1 MKFYPHSLF
10 IAFLFFVLTFPLHA
24 QVKDTAV
31 KKRFVVYDIY
41 IDGNFKTKRSILL
54 RELTFKKGDTIDIRD
69 WADMAVRS
77 KDNLRNTGLFN
88 FADVDTVHLSTG
100 ETAVSIA
107 VEEKWYIWPNPIF
120 QVEERN
126 FNVWWSQDHRSLQ
139 KIDYG
144 LQAIDNN
151 TLGMRQVLKVGFQ
164 LGYTQQ
170 FSLSYAI
177 PYIDKHQKGGL
188 QFYASSSQNKE
199 IGYTSVNGILTFL
212 STPLATLQ
220 QQYTARVDYTYRQ
233 GLYNI
238 HYFEA
243 NFNSV
248 TINDTLT
255 KITTDYLPGNAT
267 SANFFGLKYFFRR
280 DLRDYAPYP
289 LTGYY
294 VDFSLNDY
302 GLDFLNIHPF
312 NILYVQT
319 SFHKYWTLSKSFFYA
334 AMAEGKISNS
344 TEQPYYLQRGL
355 GYSNDFVRGY
365 EDYVVDGNDYLLAK
379 NEIKWRFLNVPVQRL
394 PLFGVRQ
401 FDKAYYALY
410 LTAFSDWGYVT
421 SPSPYVVNDF
431 LANKPLWGNGVG
443 IDLVAYY
450 DLIWRF
456 EYSFNGLGQS
466 GFFIHFQAGM

>member
-1 MKFYPHSLF
+1 MKFYLYSFF
-10 IAFLFFVLTFPLHA
+10 IALLFFVYSIPAHS
-24 QVKDTAV
+24 QSVDTLSH
-31 KKRFVVYDIY
+31 KKFAVYDIY

-54 RELTFKKGDTIDIRD
+54 RELTFNKGDTIAVRD
-69 WADMAVRS
+69 WADLAVRS

-88 FADVDTVHLSTG
+88 FVQVDTVHMSTG

-126 FNVWWSQDHRSLQ
+126 FNVWWTQDHRSLN

-151 TLGMRQVLKVGFQ
+151 TLGLRQVLKVGFQ

-177 PYIDKHQKGGL
+177 PYINKRQKGGL
-188 QFYASSSQNKE
+188 QVYLTSSQNKE

-212 STPLATLQ
+212 STPEATLQ
-220 QQYTARVDYTYRQ
+220 QEYTARLDYTYRQ
-233 GLYNI
+233 GLYDI

-243 NFNSV
+243 NFHSC

-255 KITTDYLPGNAT
+255 KLTTDYLPGNAT

-289 LTGYY
+289 LAGYY
-294 VDFSLNDY
+294 IDFSLNDY
-302 GLDFLNIHPF
+302 GLGFLNSHPF
-312 NILYVQT
+312 NIAYVQT
-319 SFHKYWTLSKSFFYA
+319 SLHKYWTLSKYFFYA
-334 AMAEGKISNS
+334 AMVEGKISNNA
-344 TEQPYYLQRGL
+344 EQPYYLQRGL
-355 GYSNDFVRGY
+355 GYSNDMVRGY
-365 EDYVVDGNDYLLAK
+365 EDYVIDGNDYALVK
-379 NEIKWRFLNVPVQRL
+379 NEIKFRFLNVPVQKL
-394 PLFGVRQ
+394 PLIGMRQ
-401 FDKAYYALY
+401 FNKAYYALY
-410 LTAFSDWGYVT
+410 LTLYSDWGYLT
-421 SPSPYVVNDF
+421 SPAPYVVNNF
-431 LANKPLWGNGVG
+431 LANRQLWGNGVG

-466 GFFIHFQAGM
+466 GFFLHFQAGM